1 LKETGVMERFFV
13 FVWLIA
19 VLLFSYCQKKGSAD
33 PEKQLR
39 QRAQQFAQQFILVDT
54 HIDIPY
60 RLWHHPEDISL
71 RTEKGH
77 FDYPRARQ
85 GGLDVAFTATYIPA
99 SYQERGGGRA
109 LADSLIDMVEEL
121 THKWPDKFALV
132 TSVAEVRVQAGKG
145 KILLALGMENGAG
158 IEGKLEN
165 LKHFYQR
172 GIRYITLTH
181 SKSNRICDSSYD
193 PNRKWHGLSP
203 FGREVVKE
211 MNRLGIMVDVSHI
224 TDEAF
229 YQVMEL
235 SQAPVIA
242 SHSSC
247 RYFTPGFER
256 NMSDEMIKLLAKKG
270 GVIQINFG
278 SYFVK
283 KEYQTQAEKA
293 RKEIAAYLKVHHL
306 SRQDSAAQ
314 TFINKYKA
322 DHPLNY
328 GSVTDL
334 VDHID
339 HVVKLVGVDYVGL
352 GSDFEGV
359 TGLPAGIEDVSMY
372 PNIIYHLLKR
382 GYSEEDIRKICGE
395 NLLRVWSKVE
405 AVAEKLSASS

>member
-1 LKETGVMERFFV
+1 MKRFFL
-13 FVWLIA
+13 FVWLI
-19 VLLFSYCQKKGSAD
+19 VGLLFSSCQNKGSAN
-33 PEKQLR
+33 PEEQLR
-39 QRAQQFAQQFILVDT
+39 QRAQQLAQQVLIVDT
-54 HIDIPY
+54 HIDLPY
-60 RLWHHPEDISL
+60 RLWHHPEDVSL

-85 GGLDVAFTATYIPA
+85 GGLDVAFAAIYIPA
-99 SYQERGGGRA
+99 SYQEKGGGRA
-109 LADSLIDMVEEL
+109 LADSLIDLVETL
-121 THKWPDKFALV
+121 VRQHPGKFAMV
-132 TSVAEVRVQAGKG
+132 KSVADVRAQAGNG
-145 KILLALGMENGAG
+145 KILFALGMENGAG

-165 LKHFYQR
+165 LRHFYQR
-172 GIRYITLTH
+172 GIRYITLAH

-193 PNRKWHGLSP
+193 PDRKWHGLSP

-229 YQVMEL
+229 YQVMEI

-256 NMSDEMIKLLAKKG
+256 NMSDEMIQLLAKRG
-270 GVIQINFG
+270 GVIQISFG

-283 KEYQTQAEKA
+283 QEYQAQAEKA
-293 RKEIAAYLKVHHL
+293 RKEIAAYLKEHHL
-306 SRQDSAAQ
+306 SRQDSIGQAY
-314 TFINKYKA
+314 IKKYKA
-322 DHPLNY
+322 EHPLNY

-339 HVVKLVGVDYVGL
+339 HAVKLVGVDHVGL

-359 TGLPAGIEDVSMY
+359 TGLPEGIRDVSMY

-395 NLLRVWSKVE
+395 NLLRVWSEVE
-405 AVAEKLSASS
+405 AVAAKLSASS